1 MFARMRSSRSAGVVG
16 ELLMIVVGINIAL
29 WFEGKFED
37 IQDAESEQQYLQGLH
52 DDLKVDVARLESLIN
67 FNKSKVA
74 TLSELMPQLE
84 TLAEAP
90 PEVVA
95 GAIFEPSGYD
105 FFQPANFTYR
115 SMQESGDFRLL
126 SSAETKEAL
135 LRLARRYREI
145 ELLQQNFI
153 QALDDSYIPLM
164 MKSFDI
170 AQMRVAD
177 PDFLN
182 NLIFRNFYAF
192 TIQETEQ
199 RNAHSQAARDQAQA
213 LLEQIGAQIR

>member
-1 MFARMRSSRSAGVVG
+1 
-16 ELLMIVVGINIAL
+16 MIVVGINIAL

-37 IQDAESEQQYLQGLH
+37 IKDAESEQQYLQGLH
-52 DDLKVDVARLESLIN
+52 DDLKVDVARLKTLIT
-67 FNKSKVA
+67 FNESKVA
-74 TLSELMPQLE
+74 TLGELMPRLT
-84 TLAEAP
+84 TLAQAQPEAI
-90 PEVVA
+90 A

-105 FFQPANFTYR
+105 FFQPADFTYR

-126 SSAETKEAL
+126 SDPETKEAL

-170 AQMRVAD
+170 GQMRLAD
-177 PDFLN
+177 PDFLD

-199 RNAHSQAARDQAQA
+199 RNAQCQNARDQAQA

>member
-1 MFARMRSSRSAGVVG
+1 MFARIRSSRSAGVLG

-37 IQDAESEQQYLQGLH
+37 IKDAESEQQYLLGLH
-52 DDLKVDVARLESLIN
+52 DDLEMDVARLNDLITSN
-67 FNKSKVA
+67 EAKIA
-74 TLSELMPQLE
+74 TLSELLPQLAN
-84 TLAEAP
+84 LAEAP
-90 PEVVA
+90 PEVIA
-95 GAIFEPSGYD
+95 GAIFEPSGYH

-126 SSAETKEAL
+126 SNAETKEAL

-145 ELLQQNFI
+145 ELLQRNFI

-170 AQMRVAD
+170 GKMRIAD
-177 PDFLN
+177 PGVFH

-192 TIQETEQ
+192 AIQETEQ
-199 RNAHSQAARDQAQA
+199 RNAHCQIARDEAQT
-213 LLEQIGAQIR
+213 LLEQIERQIR